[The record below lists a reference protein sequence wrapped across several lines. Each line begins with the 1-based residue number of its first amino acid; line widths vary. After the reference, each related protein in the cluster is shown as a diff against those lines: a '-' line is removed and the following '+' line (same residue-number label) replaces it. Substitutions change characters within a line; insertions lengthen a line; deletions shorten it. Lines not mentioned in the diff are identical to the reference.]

1 MRPLY
6 QFESICFRFYLI
18 MVCNRHFYVFLCLL
32 LMGTFKLRYVSK
44 NVRTSFPCCHCC
56 CPHLSSRAC
65 SVLEADHESLLSVK
79 DPCSSGETA
88 FDNGVAVHP
97 NGCGSGSVQ
106 AAIVKYTVPYSNK
119 FTSCCNVH
127 DTCFGTCAIHNFS
140 QAF

>member
-1 MRPLY
+1 MFQKMLG
-6 QFESICFRFYLI
+6 LL
-18 MVCNRHFYVFLCLL
+18 FLAAIAAAL
-32 LMGTFKLRYVSK
+32 TSHPEHAVS
-44 NVRTSFPCCHCC
+44 
-56 CPHLSSRAC
+56 
-65 SVLEADHESLLSVK
+65 LEADHESLLSVK

-106 AAIVKYTVPYSNK
+106 AAIVKYTIPYSTT